1 MSLFCIRSKKKSEV
15 YDWLSTYDN
24 RSKATLVIHT
34 CYLDNDIKGLKE
46 FVSYV
51 RQRCNRL
58 EKIEL
63 YIDSK
68 ELNKHYYELV
78 RWNSAL
84 RGIEREIYAVRCD
97 KIFHSKAYA
106 IINFDENGSVRKGG
120 LVVGSGN
127 LTGNGLV
134 NPSGNI
140 ESFLGTDDVDEIQ
153 DFYQRTKQL
162 NPIPISK
169 WQKTERNLPGIVVN
183 LGTFIHLWTDNDHT
197 KQYLTLKFNLT
208 EKGKQQ
214 IREVQNLLQE
224 RGYDIDSNTISHNYF
239 NWIDSAVSIKGWK
252 KNYMIESLLGYWMPK
267 VVFNKMVVDACDKG
281 FVSFKNRLLANLEEQ
296 LKTHKEEMD
305 DAYKMFRKSKIIKKE
320 TCLPSKKIENK
331 IEELKKDEDLLKRYY
346 YKYEEFDFPYDC
358 SKPKE
363 YDEMIKKVFKSLKFS
378 ADISR
383 SKSVIKKAFYAF
395 IDGDRDAFNK
405 VIVKRSF

>member
-1 MSLFCIRSKKKSEV
+1 MSLFCIRSKKQSEV
-15 YDWLSTYDN
+15 YALLSAYDN

-34 CYLDNDIKGLKE
+34 CYLDNDIGGLKK
-46 FVSYV
+46 FVNYI
-51 RQRCNRL
+51 RQCCNRL

-78 RWNSAL
+78 RWNSTL

-106 IINFDENGSVRKGG
+106 IINFDENGNVRKGG

-162 NPIPISK
+162 KPIPLSR
-169 WQKTERNLPGIVVN
+169 WQKTERNLPNIVVN

-197 KQYLTLKFNLT
+197 KQYLNLKFILT
-208 EKGKQQ
+208 ENGKKQ
-214 IREVQNLLQE
+214 IRNGQTLLEE
-224 RGYDIDSNTISHNYF
+224 RGYDIDSDTISHNYF
-239 NWIDSAVSIKGWK
+239 KWIDSGVSIKGWK
-252 KNYMIESLLGYWMPK
+252 RNYMIESLLGYWMPK
-267 VVFNKMVVDACDKG
+267 VVFGKMAVDACDND
-281 FVSFKNRLLANLEEQ
+281 FVSFKDRLLADLEEQ
-296 LKTHKEEMD
+296 LKTHKKEMD
-305 DAYKMFRKSKIIKKE
+305 EAYNVFLERELIQEEPCSPSEKLQKK
-320 TCLPSKKIENK
+320 LD
-331 IEELKKDEDLLKRYY
+331 ELKGNEDLLKRFYC
-346 YKYEEFDFPYDC
+346 KYEQFDLPYY
-358 SKPKE
+358 PKSRE
-363 YDEMIKKVFKSLKFS
+363 YDENVKKVFKSLKFS
-378 ADISR
+378 AETSR
-383 SKSVIKKAFYAF
+383 SKNVVKKAFLDF
-395 IDGDRDAFNK
+395 LKGNRNAFNE
-405 VIVKRSF
+405 VIV